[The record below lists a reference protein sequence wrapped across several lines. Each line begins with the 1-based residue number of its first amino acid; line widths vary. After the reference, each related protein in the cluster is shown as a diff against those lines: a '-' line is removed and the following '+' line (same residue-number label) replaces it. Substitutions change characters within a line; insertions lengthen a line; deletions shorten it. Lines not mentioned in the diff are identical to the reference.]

1 MYRTNLSCPDS
12 PASEPA
18 PIRHQVS
25 RSCTEKAQSY
35 PKRNKEHEP
44 VKKNASPTSA
54 PGKLPLQTFVR
65 GPLRLL
71 SKALCGSRAPA
82 PVLSAAERHS
92 PAPMFLFWVGE
103 SVSSFLYGS
112 AAGNFVAPDHNTEQ
126 EGSPKRSARRVRP
139 GSLMVFLAARQVGQP
154 GSRFSSMRH
163 SQGGATSSP
172 FSATSPRP

>member
-44 VKKNASPTSA
+44 VKKTLRRLPPPANSPC
-54 PGKLPLQTFVR
+54 K
-65 GPLRLL
+65 LL
-71 SKALCGSRAPA
+71 SEVRCGSSAK
-82 PVLSAAERHS
+82 LSADREHRRPCCLLQKDIRQH
-92 PAPMFLFWVGE
+92 PC
-103 SVSSFLYGS
+103 SSSGWANLSALFLYGS